1 MSAKEKVF
9 FDSNILVYVVDDSE
23 PEKQKKAI
31 ELITKS
37 IEEKNGM
44 ISTQSLQEFYNVSTK
59 KLKCDVDKAREY
71 TRNFSESF
79 DVTQISV
86 SLILAA
92 IDVSIKHKL
101 SFWDSLIVAAA
112 RESASVVLYSEDL
125 NDGEIID
132 GIKVCNPFSH
142 AA

>member
-1 MSAKEKVF
+1 MSANEKVF
-9 FDSNILVYVVDDSE
+9 FDSNILVYFADNTDE
-23 PEKQKKAI
+23 RKQKIADKLIKAAAAAG
-31 ELITKS
+31 
-37 IEEKNGM
+37 NG
-44 ISTQSLQEFYNVSTK
+44 IVSTQSLQEFFNVSTK
-59 KLKCDVDKAREY
+59 KLKCSKEKAKEY
-71 TRNFSESF
+71 VETFSSSF

>member
-1 MSAKEKVF
+1 MKKVF
-9 FDSNILVYVVDDSE
+9 FDSNILVYFADNTDE
-23 PEKQKKAI
+23 RKQKIADKLIKAAAAAG
-31 ELITKS
+31 
-37 IEEKNGM
+37 NG
-44 ISTQSLQEFYNVSTK
+44 IVSTQSLQEFFNVSTK
-59 KLKCDVDKAREY
+59 KLKCSKEKAKEY
-71 TRNFSESF
+71 VETFSSSF